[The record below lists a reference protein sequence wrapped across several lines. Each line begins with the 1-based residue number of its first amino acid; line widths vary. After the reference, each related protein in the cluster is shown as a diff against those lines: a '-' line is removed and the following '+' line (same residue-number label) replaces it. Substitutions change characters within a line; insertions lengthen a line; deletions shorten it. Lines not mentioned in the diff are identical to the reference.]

1 MGHDR
6 TAQGHDLLHRTDR
19 YTRFQ
24 ELARSLAEGVNDV
37 STIQQ
42 SLLRNLDVTDAALI
56 SQARL
61 SRDVAQ
67 QLFSIRTVPFG
78 SLTERLYRILRQTS
92 KELDKRAN
100 LEIGGAQTELDRSVL
115 EKLVGPLEHLLR
127 NALEA
132 MEHQDEAR
140 VEIST
145 RRVAG
150 TDTDFVEIKV
160 ADNGPGFLRDIVHQ
174 AFEPYVT
181 SKPKGTGLGLA
192 IVKKLIEEH
201 GGHINA
207 RNREQGGAEISILIP
222 LSLDASG
229 QSLNRRHDHR
239 RERA

>member
-1 MGHDR
+1 LYAHQEKPLAIKLALAD
-6 TAQGHDLLHRTDR
+6 DLPPI
-19 YTRFQ
+19 
-24 ELARSLAEGVNDV
+24 EA
-37 STIQQ
+37 
-42 SLLRNLDVTDAALI
+42 DAG
-56 SQARL
+56 R
-61 SRDVAQ
+61 
-67 QLFSIRTVPFG
+67 
-78 SLTERLYRILRQTS
+78 LRQ
-92 KELDKRAN
+92 
-100 LEIGGAQTELDRSVL
+100 VL
-115 EKLVGPLEHLLR
+115 HNLLR

-145 RRVAG
+145 RVAG
-150 TDTDFVEIKV
+150 ADSDFVEIKV